1 MTAPDHLQAAGRRVW
16 DVTTCTPNFDQRDVH
31 LLTTLCEV
39 TDLMEAARQ
48 RVIRDMTDDKAH
60 ASYARLVD
68 KQKQLLDAFGLTPRS
83 RVKLGEVPRD
93 EVADEMRNF
102 AMN

>member
-1 MTAPDHLQAAGRRVW
+1 MSLKAAGQKVW
-16 DVTTCTPNFDQRDVH
+16 DAVTAAPNFDARDTV
-31 LLTTLCEV
+31 LLQTLCEV
-39 TDLMEAARQ
+39 TDLMDAARQ
-48 RVIRDMTDDKAH
+48 RVIAAMDDDKAH

-83 RVKLGEVPRD
+83 RVKLGEAPRD
-93 EVADEMRNF
+93 EAADDIRNF

>member
-1 MTAPDHLQAAGRRVW
+1 MTAPDHLKVAGLRVW
-16 DVTTCTPNFDQRDVH
+16 ESVTAASNFDARDTV
-31 LLTTLCEV
+31 LLQTLCEV
-39 TDLMEAARQ
+39 TDLMDAARA
-48 RVIRDMTDDKAH
+48 RVIAAMDDDKAH

-93 EVADEMRNF
+93 EAADEMRNF

>member
-1 MTAPDHLQAAGRRVW
+1 MTAPSHLKAAGLRVW
-16 DVTTCTPNFDQRDVH
+16 DAVSGSPNFDPRDEH

-39 TDLMEAARQ
+39 TDLMDESRQ
-48 RVIRDMTDDKAH
+48 RVLREMSDDKAH

-83 RVKLGEVPRD
+83 RVKLGEAPRD
-93 EVADEMRNF
+93 EAADEMRNF
-102 AMN
+102 ATA